1 MDLRYKVSL
10 LIYSIVQ
17 VFFLL
22 FILLWSLGMSVNAE
36 MNQKHYIL
44 IAFIV
49 LNTLVIGFL
58 PAIAKKQNIIT
69 KIVKCIG
76 VLFLVVN
83 LVFALNFLFQILF
96 NGFDGGIFTILFLI
110 LFSVA
115 ATYLIK
121 RIIKL

>member
-1 MDLRYKVSL
+1 
-10 LIYSIVQ
+10 
-17 VFFLL
+17 
-22 FILLWSLGMSVNAE
+22 MSVNAE
-36 MNQKHYIL
+36 MNQKHYLL
-44 IAFIV
+44 IGFIV

-58 PAIAKKQNIIT
+58 PKIAKKQNIIT
-69 KIVKCIG
+69 KIVKCLG

-96 NGFDGGIFTILFLI
+96 HGLDGGFFTILFLI

-115 ATYLIK
+115 AAYLIK